1 MLFKR
6 TRFETEMQVRQ
17 DEVDMFRHVH
27 SGKYLDYLLHA
38 RFDQMERCYG
48 MAMEEFLKLGL
59 GWVVKTSHIE
69 YKRPMVLSEKFTV
82 TTWVE
87 TMQGTDVEIRF
98 EIRKKETSKPA
109 ASGWCTFT
117 MTQLDTGRAATIPNW
132 IIEKY
137 AI

>member
-17 DEVDMFRHVH
+17 DEIDMFRHVH
-27 SGKYLDYLLHA
+27 SSKYLDYLLHA

-69 YKRPMVLSEKFTV
+69 WNL
-82 TTWVE
+82 
-87 TMQGTDVEIRF
+87 IRG
-98 EIRKKETSKPA
+98 INGRSYHSP
-109 ASGWCTFT
+109 SRLVW
-117 MTQLDTGRAATIPNW
+117 GRAAILCKKLFCQWP
-132 IIEKY
+132 
-137 AI
+137 

>member
-27 SGKYLDYLLHA
+27 SSKYLDYLLHA

-87 TMQGTDVEIRF
+87 TMGGTDVEIRF
-98 EIRKKETSKPA
+98 EMRKKETSKPSA
-109 ASGWCTFT
+109 AGWSTFT
-117 MTQLDTGRAATIPNW
+117 MTQLETGRAATIPNW